1 MFTLSIH
8 TIIVDIGIVVSLYS
22 HVENLRSKRNGLTI
36 YCNSGIIGVRKQRN
50 D

>member
-22 HVENLRSKRNGLTI
+22 HAENSRSKK
-36 YCNSGIIGVRKQRN
+36 YSK
-50 D
+50 